1 MNIGVIGTGTWG
13 TALARRLFLNGHTV
27 TAWSA
32 VPEEIQLLKE
42 CGKHKNLLGI
52 EIPSGIKY
60 TTDIERAVKKQDI
73 LLFAVP
79 SIYVRE
85 TAARI
90 APLLKNDQV
99 IVSVTK
105 GIEKTTLM
113 TMTEVIQDE
122 IAKSKRNIH
131 ISLVT
136 LSGPTHAEE
145 VALDLPTA
153 IVSASTETEASIF
166 VQSVFNDKCFR
177 VYTNKDVKGIE
188 ICGALK
194 NIVALAAG
202 ISDGLGFGDNVKAAI
217 LTRALAELT
226 RLGVAM
232 GCDVSTF
239 YGLAGIGDI
248 IVTATSE
255 HSRNNRA
262 GRLVG
267 QGKTIEEAQT
277 EVGMVVEGVY
287 AIPAAL
293 QLARKYSVDLPIV
306 KAVNEVINLGKDP
319 KEATMELM
327 TRPLKAE

>member
-32 VPEEIQLLKE
+32 VSEEIELLKE
-42 CGKHKNLLGI
+42 CGKHKNLPNV
-52 EIPSGIKY
+52 EMPSGIKY
-60 TTDIERAVKKQDI
+60 TLDLASAVKKQDI
-73 LLFAVP
+73 ILLAVP
-79 SIYVRE
+79 SIFVRE
-85 TAARI
+85 ISSKI
-90 APLLKNDQV
+90 APLLKNEQV
-99 IVSVTK
+99 IVNVSK

-122 IAKSKRNIH
+122 IEKVGRQIH
-131 ISLVT
+131 IPLVA

-153 IVSASTETEASIF
+153 IVSASTDVEAALF
-166 VQSVFNDKCFR
+166 VQSIFNDKCFR
-177 VYTNKDVKGIE
+177 VYTNKDIKGIE

-217 LTRALAELT
+217 LTRALAEMT

-232 GCDVSTF
+232 GCEASTF

-267 QGKTIEEAQT
+267 QGKTIEEAQA

-287 AIPAAL
+287 AIPATL

-306 KAVNEVINLGKDP
+306 KAVNDIINNGKNP
-319 KEATMELM
+319 KEATLELM

>member
-1 MNIGVIGTGTWG
+1 MNIGVVGTGTWG
-13 TALARRLFLNGHTV
+13 TALARRLFFNGHTV

-42 CGKHKNLLGI
+42 CGKHKNLPNV
-52 EIPSGIKY
+52 EMPSGIKY
-60 TTDIERAVKKQDI
+60 TLDLASAVKKQDI
-73 LLFAVP
+73 ILLSVP
-79 SIYVRE
+79 SIFVRE
-85 TAARI
+85 ISSKI
-90 APLLKNDQV
+90 APLLKNEQV
-99 IVSVTK
+99 IVNVSK
-105 GIEKTTLM
+105 GIEQTTLM

-122 IAKSKRNIH
+122 IEKIGRQIH
-131 ISLVT
+131 IPLVA

-153 IVSASTETEASIF
+153 IVSASTDVEAALF
-166 VQSVFNDKCFR
+166 VQSVFNNKCFR
-177 VYTNKDVKGIE
+177 VYTNKDITGIE

-217 LTRALAELT
+217 LTRALAEMT

-232 GCDVSTF
+232 GCEASTF

-306 KAVNEVINLGKDP
+306 KAVNDIINNGKDP
-319 KEATMELM
+319 KEATLELM

>member
-42 CGKHKNLLGI
+42 CGKHINLPGI
-52 EIPSGIKY
+52 DIPKGIKY
-60 TTDIERAVKKQDI
+60 TTDLTYTIKKQD
-73 LLFAVP
+73 LLLLAVP
-79 SIYVRE
+79 SIYVRNI
-85 TAARI
+85 ASQI
-90 APLLKNDQV
+90 APLLKNNQV
-99 IVSVTK
+99 IVNVSK

-113 TMTEVIQDE
+113 TMTEVIQSE
-122 IAKSKRNIH
+122 IKKTGRQIH
-131 ISLVT
+131 ISLVA

-145 VALDLPTA
+145 VAIDLPTA
-153 IVSASTETEASIF
+153 IVSASVEREASLL
-166 VQSVFNDKCFR
+166 VQSIFNNKCFR
-177 VYTNKDVKGIE
+177 VYTNRDIKGIE

-194 NIVALAAG
+194 NVVALAAG
-202 ISDGLGFGDNVKAAI
+202 ISDGLGFGDNIKAAI

-226 RLGVAM
+226 RLGIAM
-232 GCDVSTF
+232 GCETSTF

-248 IVTATSE
+248 IVTATSN

-267 QGKTIEEAQT
+267 QGRTIKEAQA
-277 EVGMVVEGVY
+277 EIGMVVEGVY

-293 QLARKYSVDLPIV
+293 QLARKYSVELPIV
-306 KAVNEVINLGKDP
+306 KAVDEIINHGKDP
-319 KEATMELM
+319 KEATLELM